1 MGRPSVDKRGITL
14 CTLDTSF
21 NGKSLDELARIL
33 ARNHSPYDAHILNE
47 AETTQV
53 LACARQGLSDNKR
66 LDSYSTR
73 VAMVFNSDAAKSV
86 YQFLV
91 GGAVGAAVGG
101 TVAGV
106 IVYGTMVFCFNE
118 NGERVY
124 TQALNAAGL
133 GAVFGAVSGSYL
145 GVNADN
151 LRLAAKEGLRAGF
164 YSGLV
169 AASLLLLAQSL
180 RGLKAQTEVMI
191 DKTEQQSKDLIDYA
205 CEKFEKSTKVLLQ
218 EWSNERAKIKKDFD
232 DSVQLAIRRGG
243 EEGKILMKQA
253 EALFDR
259 NFNRA
264 DAAIIQKLKDADDLL
279 QKTSSVILK
288 SAGKEIRQTVS
299 HAAETATNAAEI
311 ISKNAANHTMKGV
324 ERLPT
329 SIWLGWRNF
338 VFAPFRMWK

>member
-133 GAVFGAVSGSYL
+133 GAVFGAVSGSYF

-151 LRLAAKEGLRAGF
+151 LRLAAKKGAEAGF

-169 AASLLLLAQSL
+169 AASLMMLAQAL
-180 RGLKAQTEVMI
+180 R
-191 DKTEQQSKDLIDYA
+191 EQRVQVRLLMDEAEQRTKDLIDYA

-243 EEGKILMKQA
+243 NEGRILMKQA
-253 EALFDR
+253 EALFER

-279 QKTSSVILK
+279 KKTSSVILK
-288 SAGKEIRQTVS
+288 NAGKEMRQTVS
-299 HAAETATNAAEI
+299 HAAKTAANASAI
-311 ISKNAANHTMKGV
+311 ISKNAANQTMKGV
-324 ERLPT
+324 ERLPK

-338 VFAPFRMWK
+338 VFSPFRMWK